1 MAKTIRTSI
10 EIQGT
15 KKEAKELGQLQTEID
30 KTKRS
35 LKELQKVEK
44 QQGALTKRQSQERA
58 KLRTQLRG
66 VNNAYR
72 DLEARVLKNNN
83 ALRKNSGFVAGIR
96 KGMGQWATSM
106 IGVTAGIAILSK
118 AIGSAFRIIKEF
130 DQGVAKLASV
140 LGTTKEGV
148 AALQA
153 EAIRLGSTTAKSAIE
168 VVKLQEAFARLGFSQ
183 AEIID
188 LTEATIAGSIAMNAE
203 LDQTATLAGAVIR
216 TFDSLSTTDAPQVI
230 DVMAAATSKSAL
242 NFSKLETALPIVAGA
257 ANAAG
262 ISFTKVTALLGKL
275 ADSGIDASS
284 SATALRNIFIE
295 SADQGLN
302 YEQILEKI
310 KNSQDKL
317 TAANDEFGKRA
328 AVSANVLANNIDL
341 INELDIELQNA
352 AGTAQAMADVQL
364 DTLNGSLILLSSAW
378 EGFIHSL
385 EEGDGAFAQVIR
397 GFVDLFTITLNA
409 ISQID
414 AADEAQQRFNA
425 TLLGTRDQAAER
437 IRQTQEE
444 VKESKFW
451 LKTYQDR
458 INMITQEAAQGKI
471 SGKEMND
478 RIDAMYAEREER
490 ERAVEVGREYL
501 RLVVENEE
509 AILALANKTEEST
522 EATAKS
528 TEATE
533 ESTQANKENT
543 ESIEDQTKAQEDAI
557 KAARERMKLEQ
568 ALIDA
573 QLLFQRTMDESFAKG
588 EQRAADELKAIKKRD
603 QEIIDGLEELDKWS
617 EQTQDKEAERL
628 QRDFDAKM
636 EQIEKLTEEE
646 QKHQDQI
653 NQIKEAALNEGINI
667 AQQASDRLFAAQE
680 EQDNRRF
687 QREQNINQVLYEAG
701 ARSKEEFLLEN
712 ERLEREALTKQKQ
725 RQTKQIL
732 ANTALA
738 IISALATVQPTVP
751 AGLIASAAAAAT
763 GGVQLAAINSIQYAD
778 GGVFDGPS
786 HAQGGIKGVLN
797 GKPLEVEGDEMWIAN
812 KKAKR
817 DQQKRWFF
825 GTPEEMISSMNGLH
839 GGNNWKPG
847 GIILNSGQPSPELTT
862 SPDLVGAINGISF
875 DSGFTDE
882 NLIHEQKLTRK
893 ALIAIHKQN
902 QVSNNKR
909 QRSYY

>member
-15 KKEAKELGQLQTEID
+15 KQEAKELGQLQAEID

-72 DLEARVLKNNN
+72 DQEARILKNNN
-83 ALRKNSGFVAGIR
+83 ALRKNSGFVNGVA

-106 IGVTAGIAILSK
+106 IGVTAGIALLTK
-118 AIGSAFRIIKEF
+118 AVGSAFKIIKEF
-130 DQGVAKLASV
+130 DQGVAQLASV

-153 EAIRLGSTTAKSAIE
+153 EAVRLGSTTAKSATE
-168 VVKLQEAFARLGFSQ
+168 VVKLQEAYARLGFSQ
-183 AEIID
+183 SEIID

-203 LDQTATLAGAVIR
+203 LAEMAELTGAVVN
-216 TFDSLSTTDAPQVI
+216 TFDDFSTTDAPEII
-230 DVMAAATSKSAL
+230 DIMAAATSKSAL
-242 NFSKLETALPIVAGA
+242 NFSKLQTAIPNVSGA

-262 ISFTKVTALLGKL
+262 VSFTKLVALLGKL
-275 ADSGIDASS
+275 SDAGIDASS
-284 SATALRNIFIE
+284 SSTALRNIFIE
-295 SADQGLN
+295 SSSQGLN
-302 YEQILEKI
+302 FEEILEKI
-310 KNSQDKL
+310 ANSTDKL
-317 TAANDEFGKRA
+317 TAANDEFGKKA
-328 AVSANVLANNIDL
+328 AVSASIVSKNLEGIRD
-341 INELDIELQNA
+341 LDIALQDV
-352 AGTAQAMADVQL
+352 AGTAQEMADVQL

-378 EGFIHSL
+378 EGFILSL
-385 EEGDGAFAQVIR
+385 DSGEGILATATRNI
-397 GFVDLFTITLNA
+397 VDFTTA
-409 ISQID
+409 ILSSASEIS
-414 AADEAQQRFNA
+414 AADEAQQNLNK
-425 TLLGTRDQAAER
+425 TLLGTREAAALQ
-437 IRQTQEE
+437 IRQTQDQIKASE
-444 VKESKFW
+444 FF
-451 LKTYQDR
+451 LKTRENLKLSLLEQVKLGVMNQQVFFDTR
-458 INMITQEAAQGKI
+458 DAINAEIEAA
-471 SGKEMND
+471 
-478 RIDAMYAEREER
+478 ERNI
-490 ERAVEVGREYL
+490 EVGREYL
-501 RLVVENEE
+501 RLVVENEK
-509 AILALANKTEEST
+509 AILALTNETEEST
-522 EATAKS
+522 EANA
-528 TEATE
+528 
-533 ESTQANKENT
+533 ENT

-573 QLLFQRTMDESFAKG
+573 QLMFQQIMNDSFAEG
-588 EQRAADELKAIKKRD
+588 EKRAADQAKAIKKRD

-617 EQTQDKEAERL
+617 EETQDKEAERL
-628 QRDFDAKM
+628 QRDFDSKM

-653 NQIKEAALNEGINI
+653 NQIKEAALNEGFAI
-667 AQQASDRLFAAQE
+667 AQQASDRVFAMQE
-680 EQDNRRF
+680 EQDYRRF
-687 QREQNINQVLYEAG
+687 QREQNINNVLYEAG
-701 ARSKEEFLLEN
+701 AKSKEEFLLTS
-712 ERLEREALTKQKQ
+712 ERLEREALKKQKE
-725 RQTKQIL
+725 RQTKQVL

-751 AGLIASAAAAAT
+751 AGLLASAAAAVT

-862 SPDLVGAINGISF
+862 SPDLVGAINGMSF

-909 QRSYY
+909 TRSYH

>member
-15 KKEAKELGQLQTEID
+15 KQEAKELGQLQTEID

-72 DLEARVLKNNN
+72 DQEARILKNNN
-83 ALRKNSGFVAGIR
+83 ALRKNSGFVNGVA

-106 IGVTAGIAILSK
+106 IGVTAGIALLSK
-118 AIGSAFRIIKEF
+118 AVGSAFKIIKEF

-148 AALQA
+148 SALQA
-153 EAIRLGSTTAKSAIE
+153 EAVRLGSTTAKSATE
-168 VVKLQEAFARLGFSQ
+168 VVKLQEAFARLGFTQ

-203 LDQTATLAGAVIR
+203 LDQTATLTGAVIR

-242 NFSKLETALPIVAGA
+242 NFSKLETALPIVSGA

-302 YEQILEKI
+302 YEEILEKI

-341 INELDIELQNA
+341 INDLDVELQNA
-352 AGTAQAMADVQL
+352 AGTAEEMADVQL

-378 EGFIHSL
+378 EGFILSL
-385 EEGDGAFAQVIR
+385 EKGDGALAQITR

-425 TLLGTRDQAAER
+425 TLLGTREQAAER

-458 INMITQEAAQGKI
+458 INMITQEAAKGEI

-490 ERAVEVGREYL
+490 ERAIEVGREYL
-501 RLVVENEE
+501 RIVSENGE
-509 AILALANKTEEST
+509 ALLALTNETEEST
-522 EATAKS
+522 EAN
-528 TEATE
+528 E
-533 ESTQANKENT
+533 ENT

-573 QLLFQRTMDESFAKG
+573 QLMFQQIMNDSFAEG
-588 EQRAADELKAIKKRD
+588 EKRAADQAKAIKKRD

-617 EQTQDKEAERL
+617 EETQDKEAERL
-628 QRDFDAKM
+628 QRDFDSKM

-653 NQIKEAALNEGINI
+653 NQIKEAALNEGFAI
-667 AQQASDRLFAAQE
+667 AQQASDRVFAMQE

-687 QREQNINQVLYEAG
+687 QREQNINNVLYEAG
-701 ARSKEEFLLEN
+701 AKSKEEFLLES
-712 ERLEREALTKQKQ
+712 ERLEREALRKQKE
-725 RQTKQIL
+725 RQTKQVL

-751 AGLIASAAAAAT
+751 AGLIASAAAAVT

-862 SPDLVGAINGISF
+862 SPDLVGAINGMSF

-909 QRSYY
+909 TRSYH